1 MKKIIFP
8 MLVLPLM
15 ALCFSMNLN
24 AQSSETDLDQ
34 VELMKQFIG
43 TWKWEWREDST
54 VIWEIIPSNVG
65 YESNISWQAHGETYS
80 TSQGI
85 MGFAQNKQLVNW
97 YFLLRG
103 GGIYRDVGKFVSD
116 KKLTGER
123 FTVDHKHVTTSY
135 EMYFQTPDK
144 FKWVAKSRGMKETW
158 DDAVVIEVTYTRV
171 KK

>member
-1 MKKIIFP
+1 MKKII
-8 MLVLPLM
+8 LSLIVLPM
-15 ALCFSMNLN
+15 FVLCFSINLN

-54 VIWEIIPSNVG
+54 IIWEIIPSNVG
-65 YESNISWQAHGETYS
+65 YESNISWQAHGETFL

-97 YFLLRG
+97 SFLLQE
-103 GGIYRDVGKFVSD
+103 GGIYRDVGKFLSD

-123 FTVDHKHVTTSY
+123 FTVDHKHVTASF
-135 EMYFQTPDK
+135 EIYFQTPDK
-144 FKWVAKSRGMKETW
+144 FKWIHKFRGMKETW
-158 DDAVVIEVTYTRV
+158 DDAVVREITYTRV

>member
-1 MKKIIFP
+1 MF
-8 MLVLPLM
+8 V
-15 ALCFSMNLN
+15 LCFSINLN

-54 VIWEIIPSNVG
+54 IIWEIIPSNVG
-65 YESNISWQAHGETYS
+65 YESNISWQAHGETFL

-97 YFLLRG
+97 YFLLQE
-103 GGIYRDVGKFVSD
+103 GGIYRDVGKFLSD

-123 FTVDHKHVTTSY
+123 FTVDHKHVTASF
-135 EMYFQTPDK
+135 EIYFQTPDK
-144 FKWVAKSRGMKETW
+144 FKWIHKFRGMKETW
-158 DDAVVIEVTYTRV
+158 DDAVVREITYTRV